1 MSWLYQNKPFTQNE
15 PYIAF
20 VYEIKNLDTGRS
32 YVGKKQFY
40 ARKNKKKV
48 VSDWQTYTGSN
59 VELNGEIKLGANI
72 EKHILHLLTSKGA
85 ASYLEMK
92 EQIERGVLLDD
103 GYYNRF
109 VGGKIHANHVKEL
122 KVSNS

>member
-1 MSWLYQNKPFTQNE
+1 MSWLYLNKPFTDPNS
-15 PYIAF
+15 YLAF

-32 YVGKKQFY
+32 YIGKKQFY
-40 ARKNKKKV
+40 GRRNKKKV

-59 VELNGEIKLGANI
+59 VELNKEIAEGATI
-72 EKHILHLLTSKGA
+72 EKHILHLVKSKGA

-92 EQIERGVLLDD
+92 EQIERGVLMDD
-103 GYYNRF
+103 HYYNRF

-122 KVSNS
+122 L